1 MEVSVRELKNRLS
14 EYLRRAQA
22 GEEITIASRGR
33 PVGRLL
39 PPLPPARPSDDEAL
53 ARLKALPGIRPGN
66 GQRVRGSDQPAAVPP
81 GTTEEV
87 VNWVRGE

>member
-14 EYLRRAQA
+14 EYLRRTQA

-33 PVGRLL
+33 PVARLL
-39 PPLPPARPSDDEAL
+39 PPRPATRPTDDEAL
-53 ARLKALPGIRPGN
+53 ARLMALPGIRPGN
-66 GQRVRGSDQPAAVPP
+66 GQKVRGADQPASVPA